1 MYQEKYQIEEAITDA
16 SRAAYLAT
24 CFEKG
29 IFEIEKYP
37 KENPKVVLD
46 MSISEL
52 LPTKLRKLRNVI
64 PEAYYYWA
72 KVDELLKS

>member
-1 MYQEKYQIEEAITDA
+1 M
-16 SRAAYLAT
+16 
-24 CFEKG
+24 
-29 IFEIEKYP
+29 EISD
-37 KENPKVVLD
+37 V
-46 MSISEL
+46 